1 VELLI
6 GALPI
11 PGVIG
16 ANYGLIAGNLV
27 APLSRG
33 SVSITS
39 NDTSD
44 PPLINPDYLSHTTD
58 QEVAVQ
64 IFKRMRQLLNTDAFR
79 PILIGDEIA
88 PGLGVQTDEQILES
102 LRASASP
109 AYHAA
114 CTCKLPQAMYGQC

>member
-1 VELLI
+1 LI

-11 PGVIG
+11 PGVVG

-33 SVSITS
+33 FISLIS

-44 PPLINPDYLSHTTD
+44 LPLINPNYLSHATD

-64 IFKRMRQLLNTDAFR
+64 IFKRMRQLLNADAFK

-114 CTCKLPQAMYGQC
+114 CTCGFSQNLYGPC